1 MLKKRQLLAAL
12 AATFIGIQGLGYGA
26 TPAAAQQ
33 AVNASLR
40 LKWLTQAQFA
50 GFYVAL
56 EKGYYKD
63 EGINLT
69 INPGGP
75 NLLTE
80 NLVAT
85 GADTFG
91 LSGGTD
97 SVFSA
102 RDKGLPIVCIGVA
115 HQVTPFVFVTYKDGP
130 VKTVQDF
137 KGKKVTAWFTGANHV
152 LSAMLAKAGIKAGE
166 VDIQPQQVSMTPFI
180 DKQVDVATA
189 TRYNELQIVAQRAG
203 MDNLRI
209 FVPEDSGVS
218 FPRDT
223 LIVSEQTAKEKPELV
238 EKFLRASIKGWK
250 YALTHE
256 KEAIDIVMKVAPT
269 LDRAQQEVMLSEI
282 KKLMVAGKGGTD
294 GLFAIDKTAV
304 GSANSLLAEYKVISK
319 PVDLDAAFNDSF
331 LSKIPVAEKR
341 L

>member
-1 MLKKRQLLAAL
+1 MLNRRQLLAAL
-12 AATFIGIQGLGYGA
+12 AATIIGVQGFGFA
-26 TPAAAQQ
+26 ARPAAAQDM
-33 AVNASLR
+33 VNASLR

-97 SVFSA
+97 SVFAA
-102 RDKGLPIVCIGVA
+102 RDKGMPIVCIGVA

-130 VKTVQDF
+130 VKTLQDF

-152 LSAMLAKAGIKAGE
+152 LSAMLAKAGVKTS
-166 VDIQPQQVSMTPFI
+166 DMDLQPQQVSMTPFI

-203 MDNLRI
+203 MENLRI

-223 LIVSEQTAKEKPELV
+223 LIVSEQTAREKPELV
-238 EKFLRASIKGWK
+238 EKFLRASIRGWK
-250 YALTHE
+250 DALTNE

-269 LDRAQQEVMLSEI
+269 LNRQQQEVMLSEI
-282 KKLMVAGKGGTD
+282 KKLMIAGKAGAD
-294 GLFAIDKTAV
+294 GLFAIDKAAV

-319 PVDLDAAFNDSF
+319 PVDLDAAFNDDF
-331 LSKIPVAEKR
+331 LSKIPPAEKR

>member
-1 MLKKRQLLAAL
+1 MLNRRNILAAFTAGL
-12 AATFIGIQGLGYGA
+12 IGIQALGLS
-26 TPAAAQQ
+26 AAPVVAQDM
-33 AVNASLR
+33 VDASLR

-97 SVFSA
+97 SVFAA
-102 RDKGLPIVCIGVA
+102 RDKGMPIVCVGVS
-115 HQVTPFVFVTYKDGP
+115 HQVTPFVFVAHKDGP
-130 VKTVQDF
+130 IKTIADF
-137 KGKKVTAWFTGANHV
+137 KDKKVTTWFTGANHV
-152 LSAMLAKAGIKAGE
+152 LSAMLSKVGVDPAS
-166 VDIQPQQVSMTPFI
+166 VDIQPQQVSVTPFV
-180 DKQVDVATA
+180 DKQVDVVTA
-189 TRYNELQIVAQRAG
+189 TRYNELYVINERVG
-203 MDNLRI
+203 KDNLTL

-223 LIVSEQTAKEKPELV
+223 LVVSETTAKESPELV

-250 YALTHE
+250 EAFANE
-256 KEAIDIVMKVAPT
+256 KEAVDIIMAISPT
-269 LDRAQQEVMLSEI
+269 LNRAQQEFMLSEV
-282 KKLMVAGKGGTD
+282 KTLMTAGKASTEGMFT
-294 GLFAIDKTAV
+294 IDKDAV
-304 GSANSLLAEYKVISK
+304 GSANALLAEYGVISK
-319 PVDLDAAFNDSF
+319 PVDLDAAFNSSF
-331 LSKIPVAEKR
+331 IDAIPAAERR

>member
-1 MLKKRQLLAAL
+1 MFRRRTLFAAF
-12 AATFIGIQGLGYGA
+12 AAAAFGLQGLS
-26 TPAAAQQ
+26 PVSAQDL
-33 AVNASLR
+33 ADASLR

-97 SVFSA
+97 SVFAA
-102 RDKGLPIVCIGVA
+102 RDKGLPIVSIGVA
-115 HQVTPFVFVTYKDGP
+115 HQVTPFVFVSHKDGP
-130 VKTVQDF
+130 VQSVADF
-137 KGKKVTAWFTGANHV
+137 KGKTATTWFTGANHV
-152 LSAMLAKAGIKAGE
+152 LSAMLSKAGTSPSD
-166 VDIQPQQVSMTPFI
+166 VDIQPQQVSVTPFV
-180 DKQVDVATA
+180 DKQVEIVTA
-189 TRYNELQIVAQRAG
+189 TRYNELYVINERVG
-203 MDNLRI
+203 KDNLNL

-223 LIVSEQTAKEKPELV
+223 LIVSEQTAAEKPELV
-238 EKFLRASIKGWK
+238 TKFLRASVKGWK
-250 YALTHE
+250 EAFANE
-256 KEAIDIVMKVAPT
+256 AEAIDIIMKISPT
-269 LDRAQQEVMLSEI
+269 LDRAQQEFMLKEV
-282 KKLMVAGKGGTD
+282 KTLMTAGKASMD
-294 GLFAIDKTAV
+294 GLFSIDMDAV
-304 GSANSLLAEYKVISK
+304 GSANKLLADYGVISK
-319 PVDLDAAFNDSF
+319 PVDLDAAFNASF
-331 LSKIPVAEKR
+331 IESIPAEERR

>member
-1 MLKKRQLLAAL
+1 MIQRRQILAAL
-12 AATFIGIQGLGYGA
+12 AATAISLQSLGLST

-33 AVNASLR
+33 LVNASLR
-40 LKWLTQAQFA
+40 LKWLTQSQFA

-56 EKGYYKD
+56 EKGYYKA

-97 SVFSA
+97 SVFAA
-102 RDKGLPIVCIGVA
+102 RDKGMPIICIGVA

-130 VKTVQDF
+130 IKSIQDF
-137 KGKKVTAWFTGANHV
+137 KGKKVTTWFTGANHV
-152 LSAMLAKAGIKAGE
+152 LSAMLAKAGLKPGE
-166 VDIQPQQVSMTPFI
+166 VDMQPQQVSMTPFI

-203 MDNLRI
+203 MDNLRL

-250 YALTHE
+250 YALANE
-256 KEAIDIVMKVAPT
+256 KEAIDIVMAVAPT
-269 LDRAQQEVMLSEI
+269 LDRAQQTTMLAEI

-294 GLFAIDKTAV
+294 GLFAIDKAAI
-304 GSANSLLAEYKVISK
+304 GSANTLLADYKVISK

-331 LSKIPVAEKR
+331 LSKIPAADKK

>member
-1 MLKKRQLLAAL
+1 MFKRRTLC
-12 AATFIGIQGLGYGA
+12 ATFAGTAFGLFSIL
-26 TPAAAQQ
+26 PASAQDL
-33 AVNASLR
+33 VNASLR

-85 GADTFG
+85 GGDTFG

-97 SVFSA
+97 SVFAA
-102 RDKGLPIVCIGVA
+102 RDKGLPIVAIGVS
-115 HQVTPFVFVTYKDGP
+115 HQVTPFVFVSHKDGP
-130 VKTVQDF
+130 VQSVADF
-137 KGKKVTAWFTGANHV
+137 KGKTATTWFTGANHV
-152 LSAMLAKAGIKAGE
+152 LSAMLSKAGVAPSD
-166 VDIQPQQVSMTPFI
+166 VDIQPQQVSVTPFV
-180 DKQVDVATA
+180 DKQVDIVTA
-189 TRYNELQIVAQRAG
+189 TRYNELYVINERVGA
-203 MDNLRI
+203 DNLNL

-223 LIVSEQTAKEKPELV
+223 LIVSEQTAAEKPELI
-238 EKFLRASIKGWK
+238 EKFLRASVKGWK
-250 YALTHE
+250 DAFANE
-256 KEAIDIVMKVAPT
+256 AEAIDIIMKVSPT
-269 LDRAQQEVMLSEI
+269 LDRAQQEFMLKEV
-282 KKLMVAGKGGTD
+282 KVLMTAGKAAND
-294 GLFAIDKTAV
+294 GLFAIDKDAV
-304 GSANSLLAEYKVISK
+304 GSANNLLAEYGVISK
-319 PVDLDAAFNDSF
+319 PVDLDAAFNASF
-331 LSKIPVAEKR
+331 IESIPAEERR

>member
-1 MLKKRQLLAAL
+1 MFKRR
-12 AATFIGIQGLGYGA
+12 TFLVA
-26 TPAAAQQ
+26 FAAASIGLQ
-33 AVNASLR
+33 APVPAVAQDMVDASLR

-97 SVFSA
+97 SVFAA
-102 RDKGLPIVCIGVA
+102 RDKGLPVVCIGVA
-115 HQVTPFVFVTYKDGP
+115 HQVTPFVFVSHKDGP
-130 VKTVQDF
+130 VQSVADF
-137 KGKKVTAWFTGANHV
+137 KGRTATTWFTGANHV
-152 LSAMLAKAGIKAGE
+152 LSAMLSKVGVSPSD
-166 VDIQPQQVSMTPFI
+166 VDIQPQQVSVTPFV
-180 DKQVDVATA
+180 DKQVDVVTA
-189 TRYNELQIVAQRAG
+189 TRHNELYVINERVG
-203 MDNLRI
+203 KDNLNL

-223 LIVSEQTAKEKPELV
+223 LIVSEKTAAEKPELV
-238 EKFLRASIKGWK
+238 EKFLRASVKGWK
-250 YALTHE
+250 EAFANE
-256 KEAIDIVMKVAPT
+256 SEAIDIIMKISPT
-269 LDRAQQEVMLSEI
+269 LDRAQQEFMLREVRT
-282 KKLMVAGKGGTD
+282 LMTAGKGSTD
-294 GLFAIDKTAV
+294 GLFAIDKVAV
-304 GSANSLLAEYKVISK
+304 GSANDLLAEYGVISK
-319 PVDLDAAFNDSF
+319 PVELDAAFNASF
-331 LSKIPVAEKR
+331 IESIPLEERR